1 MKPEDRKRILRWT
14 GIFSLPWVIL
24 GVLLWLAARPEK
36 PIPGTEAVVEGRVT
50 DMATAPYDDSLTQP
64 YDPFVKHTRA
74 YLILRY
80 DDGTEEF
87 FREADIGAEHVNW
100 DSRSV
105 TEYPNP
111 RVRVTVA
118 EERGCDAR
126 VYTRIELLPDS

>member
-36 PIPGTEAVVEGRVT
+36 PIPGTEVVVEGMAA
-50 DMATAPYDDSLTQP
+50 DMGQAPRPDDTAR
-64 YDPFVKHTRA
+64 YDPFAESGRA

-87 FREADIGAEHVNW
+87 FREADVGAEHVNW
-100 DSRSV
+100 DFWSV
-105 TEYPNP
+105 TENPNP

>member
-24 GVLLWLAARPEK
+24 GALLWLAARPEK
-36 PIPGTEAVVEGRVT
+36 PIPGTEAVVEGVVA
-50 DMATAPYDDSLTQP
+50 DMAMAPWPDGAARS
-64 YDPFVKHTRA
+64 DPFAKSARA

-87 FREADIGAEHVNW
+87 FWEADVGAEKEPLN
-100 DSRSV
+100 RR
-105 TEYPNP
+105 ENPNP

-118 EERGCDAR
+118 EERGCEYR
-126 VYTRIELLPDS
+126 VFTGIELLPDS

>member
-24 GVLLWLAARPEK
+24 GALLWLATRPEK
-36 PIPGTEAVVEGRVT
+36 PIPGTEAVVEGVVV
-50 DMATAPYDDSLTQP
+50 DMSQAPYPDGAAYRGPFAKGTKACLT
-64 YDPFVKHTRA
+64 
-74 YLILRY
+74 LRY

-87 FREADIGAEHVNW
+87 FREAAIGAECEPLN
-100 DSRSV
+100 R
-105 TEYPNP
+105 EENPNP

>member
-50 DMATAPYDDSLTQP
+50 DMATAPYHDSLTQP
-64 YDPFVKHTRA
+64 YDPFAGHARA

-87 FREADIGAEHVNW
+87 FREADVGAECEPLN
-100 DSRSV
+100 R
-105 TEYPNP
+105 EENPNP

-126 VYTRIELLPDS
+126 VYTRIELLPDP

>member
-1 MKPEDRKRILRWT
+1 MKPEDRKRILRWM

-24 GVLLWLAARPEK
+24 GLLLWLVTRPEK
-36 PIPGTEAVVEGRVT
+36 PVPGTEAVVEGCVT
-50 DMATAPYDDSLTQP
+50 DMATAPCPDSLMRS
-64 YDPFVKHTRA
+64 YDPFARSSRGYV
-74 YLILRY
+74 ILRY

-87 FREADIGAEHVNW
+87 FWEADVGAKCDPLNRR
-100 DSRSV
+100 DN
-105 TEYPNP
+105 PNP

>member
-24 GVLLWLAARPEK
+24 GVLLWLATRPEK
-36 PIPGTEAVVEGRVT
+36 PIPGTEAVVEGV
-50 DMATAPYDDSLTQP
+50 MADTASAPYHDSSTQP
-64 YDPFVKHTRA
+64 YDPFAKHTRA

-87 FREADIGAEHVNW
+87 FWEADVGAKYVNW

-105 TEYPNP
+105 TESPNP
-111 RVRVTVA
+111 RVRVSAA
-118 EERGCDAR
+118 EERGCESR
-126 VYTRIELLPDS
+126 VFTRLELLPDS